1 MRENLFCLNLNAECI
16 EFAGGLGKLQMVFW
30 NRLSW
35 VKYELF
41 GKWTLWLSVNKCI
54 YSDVKKIDVLNFTL
68 NILVKLVW

>member
-16 EFAGGLGKLQMVFW
+16 EFAGGLGKLQMIFC

-41 GKWTLWLSVNKCI
+41 GK
-54 YSDVKKIDVLNFTL
+54 
-68 NILVKLVW
+68 